1 MMVEVGHSGVQ
12 AQKFLSA
19 FSSFEALLTSLL
31 TPCRTVGLLDQVI
44 TTRCGNHLLMVD
56 IDQTWDLPD
65 RSAVTPQ
72 LIGVNKSFQTLGN
85 TVQDRNG
92 TKLDLKNCGQYG
104 FLQQCLSF
112 ALPRS
117 TWPF

>member
-1 MMVEVGHSGVQ
+1 MGAGAAVASQ
-12 AQKFLSA
+12 RKLKAQGTVHRYGRWFAVYSFRLDRIKGLSV
-19 FSSFEALLTSLL
+19 L
-31 TPCRTVGLLDQVI
+31 
-44 TTRCGNHLLMVD
+44 
-56 IDQTWDLPD
+56 
-65 RSAVTPQ
+65 
-72 LIGVNKSFQTLGN
+72 NKSFQTLGN

>member
-1 MMVEVGHSGVQ
+1 MEGIYPSIRPEEYRAHGWTVLDTSG
-12 AQKFLSA
+12 
-19 FSSFEALLTSLL
+19 LTLEE
-31 TPCRTVGLLDQVI
+31 T
-44 TTRCGNHLLMVD
+44 
-56 IDQTWDLPD
+56 
-65 RSAVTPQ
+65 
-72 LIGVNKSFQTLGN
+72 VNKSFQTLGN

-104 FLQQCLSF
+104 LLQQCLSF

>member
-1 MMVEVGHSGVQ
+1 MAKVELRDQVSGAGRRVQ
-12 AQKFLSA
+12 AVKRLLGAALSG
-19 FSSFEALLTSLL
+19 FISPSLHLRLT
-31 TPCRTVGLLDQVI
+31 
-44 TTRCGNHLLMVD
+44 
-56 IDQTWDLPD
+56 
-65 RSAVTPQ
+65 
-72 LIGVNKSFQTLGN
+72 KSFQTLGN